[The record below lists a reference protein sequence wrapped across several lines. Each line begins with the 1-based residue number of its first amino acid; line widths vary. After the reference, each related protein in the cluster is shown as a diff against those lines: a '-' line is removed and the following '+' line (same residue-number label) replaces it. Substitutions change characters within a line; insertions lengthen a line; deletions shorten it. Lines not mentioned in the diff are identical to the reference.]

1 MKNISGNIDFTENE
15 SLLIDKAFEM
25 AKSFDS
31 KLWLMHI
38 ATADPDFVGYEVG
51 PQCIRDGRATEL
63 RKEHKQLQEYNAN
76 LENKGG
82 YSEGLLVQGATIEM
96 NIEESNKLNVDLIM
110 AGHHDHSFFY
120 NAFTGSVSAQI
131 IKK

>member
-51 PQCIRDGRATEL
+51 PQYIRDG
-63 RKEHKQLQEYNAN
+63 
-76 LENKGG
+76 
-82 YSEGLLVQGATIEM
+82 
-96 NIEESNKLNVDLIM
+96 
-110 AGHHDHSFFY
+110 
-120 NAFTGSVSAQI
+120 
-131 IKK
+131 